1 MIGFRVDSN
10 KKIGMGHLM
19 RCIAIAKACEK
30 KGMQPFFILA
40 DNENVD
46 ILKVNKIDFCVL
58 NTQWDNMIS
67 EKGVIEGVLLKDISY
82 LIVDSYCVTDEYLRY
97 LENFVPLMYVDDT
110 QDSDDIYPVSAVL
123 HYSEFSEEKYRKK
136 YEKTKTKLL
145 VGFDYVPLRQE
156 FQDLSWSSR
165 EKSIMITTGSTDP
178 YNIMGKVLE
187 QCIGNNELIEYK
199 FHVIVGSM
207 NINVDFLNS
216 LAGKCDRIILHRN
229 VSKMSE
235 YMLKSQIAISAG
247 GTTLCELC
255 ACRIPTIAFSF
266 VDNQVEFT
274 KKMGEKNYLKYIGD
288 VRYAKNFFVDIE
300 QNIAKLVNDYDIRE
314 RYAKN
319 MSTIID
325 GKGCERIAVFLKEQ
339 CRDI

>member
-30 KGMQPFFILA
+30 KGMQSFFILA
-40 DNENVD
+40 DSENVD
-46 ILKVNKIDFCVL
+46 ILKANKIDFCVL
-58 NTQWDNMIS
+58 NTQWDNMDS
-67 EKGVIEGVLLKDISY
+67 EIGIINEILLKGINY
-82 LIVDSYCVTDEYLRY
+82 LIVDSYYVTDEYLRY
-97 LENFVPLMYVDDT
+97 LEKFIPVMYVDDT
-110 QDSDDIYPVSAVL
+110 QDSDVIYPVSAVL

-156 FQDLSWSSR
+156 FQDLAWSSR

-187 QCIGNNELIEYK
+187 QCIGNDELIEYK

-207 NINVDFLNS
+207 NINVDFLNT
-216 LAGKCDRIILHRN
+216 LACKCDRIILHRN

-247 GTTLCELC
+247 GTTLYELC

-266 VDNQVEFT
+266 VDNQIEFT
-274 KKMGEKNYLKYIGD
+274 KKMGEKNILKYVGD
-288 VRYAKNFFVDIE
+288 IRNNKNFYKDIE
-300 QNIAKLVNDYDIRE
+300 KNLISLVNNLNERE
-314 RYAKN
+314 KYADN
-319 MSTIID
+319 MSVVMD
-325 GKGCERIAVFLKEQ
+325 RKGCERIADFYVRE
-339 CRDI
+339 I